1 MKKYSFLFSFFLI
14 QFVYSQQFN
23 TNVVVNFESVN
34 QTNNSVFKNL
44 ENSIKLF
51 VESTKWSEDKFD
63 EHELINLNIF
73 FNVTRF
79 SENFFIGNMEFQS
92 YRPVLNSTYSTQL
105 FKYVDKNTQF
115 EYVEFEPI
123 DFNQTQFTSNLSSI
137 LAFYVNIILGLDKES
152 YELDSGNYF
161 FNSAN
166 NILNLANQNNNLGWD
181 SSFSDGKINRFWLIQ
196 NLVSDESKEF
206 KEFFYNYHVNGLD
219 LMSENISDAKNNI
232 SLSISNL
239 KSIQRRTPNSI
250 LLKIIFDSK
259 SDEIKQIFS
268 GGTFYDNSDLINNL
282 NYLSPF
288 FSNKWNSLR

>member
-92 YRPVLNSTYSTQL
+92 DRPVLNSTYSTQL
-105 FKYVDKNTQF
+105 FKYVDKNIQF

-196 NLVSDESKEF
+196 NLASDESKEF
-206 KEFFYNYHVNGLD
+206 KEFFYSYHVNGLD

>member
-51 VESTKWSEDKFD
+51 VENTKWSEDKFD

-92 YRPVLNSTYSTQL
+92 DRPVLNSTYSTQL

-123 DFNQTQFTSNLSSI
+123 DFN
-137 LAFYVNIILGLDKES
+137 E
-152 YELDSGNYF
+152 
-161 FNSAN
+161 
-166 NILNLANQNNNLGWD
+166 
-181 SSFSDGKINRFWLIQ
+181 
-196 NLVSDESKEF
+196 
-206 KEFFYNYHVNGLD
+206 
-219 LMSENISDAKNNI
+219 MAKNWVRSRFPNLPENDEEFQKWVRKR
-232 SLSISNL
+232 SELLFYRLSEIMARSEL
-239 KSIQRRTPNSI
+239 VEKIQPDLVLCIEHLN
-250 LLKIIFDSK
+250 KI
-259 SDEIKQIFS
+259 
-268 GGTFYDNSDLINNL
+268 
-282 NYLSPF
+282 
-288 FSNKWNSLR
+288 